1 MNTGIA
7 ANGMRLAAACLALAA
22 ASPCAG
28 AADAEQSVRLML
40 ESEATRLPGR
50 VEVEIGRIDE
60 RVKLAPCDNPE
71 PFVPNGSRLWGK
83 TMLGVRC
90 RDAGMATPRW
100 SVLVPVQI
108 RVFALA
114 PVANRPLTQGSSLAE
129 EDYRMEEV
137 ELTREAPGILNDP
150 TAVAD
155 QIITRNIAAGAAL
168 RRDHFRPRPVVAP
181 GDPVKLVYLGAGF
194 TVSSHGKAL
203 HAGLDGQT
211 VRVQSESGKIV
222 SGTARPGR
230 VVEMKF

>member
-1 MNTGIA
+1 MKFRTTKSGSQVA
-7 ANGMRLAAACLALAA
+7 AALGALAILAAQN
-22 ASPCAG
+22 CAG
-28 AADAEQSVRLML
+28 AVEAEQSVRLLL
-40 ESEATRLPGR
+40 ESETTRLPGR

-60 RVKLAPCDNPE
+60 RVKLAPCANPE
-71 PFVPNGSRLWGK
+71 PFIPGGSRLWGK

-90 RDAGMATPRW
+90 REGAQW

-108 RVFALA
+108 KVFALA
-114 PVANRPLTQGSSLAE
+114 PVATRPLAQGMGLAE

-150 TAVAD
+150 AAVAD
-155 QIITRNIAAGAAL
+155 QIITRNIATGAPL

-181 GDPVKLVYLGAGF
+181 GDQVKLVYIGPGF
-194 TVSSHGKAL
+194 TASSQGKAL
-203 HAGLDGQT
+203 HAGLDGQA

-222 SGTARPGR
+222 SGIARAGR